1 MSVDLPHPESNQT
14 PNQGHEAAQGE
25 LRFEQ
30 AVSELERVV
39 QQLSQPNVS
48 LDDAVA
54 LYERGVNLARRGR
67 ELISQA
73 ETRVDA
79 LRQSL
84 TQAQGGPSSDSMS
97 GDVNASRA

>member
-1 MSVDLPHPESNQT
+1 MSVDLSHPESNQASNQNPET
-14 PNQGHEAAQGE
+14 PQGE

-39 QQLSQPNVS
+39 QQLSQPNVN

-84 TQAQGGPSSDSMS
+84 TQVQGGAPSDSMS
-97 GDVNASRA
+97 GDAHAPRA